1 MQSLYIAVQ
10 PVGSGFAKALQQ
22 ALRAKVVNKI
32 YRVDHQRAAYLTAR
46 HPRNECFQVTPQTRN
61 KIEQF
66 KAFGEAGV
74 SCPKWSLTAQGVNG
88 LGCTTVFARTLVN
101 STGGKGIVEIQ
112 VDPTGATQYVA
123 APLYTE
129 YVPKKAEYR
138 VHVFNGQV
146 IDIQQKKKK
155 REFNQDNRDTRV
167 RNLANGY
174 VYTREGVVAPPD
186 LADLA
191 VAAVRAVGYSYGAVD
206 AIFNE
211 RRGAC
216 FVLEVNSRPGLMG
229 TTLDKYTNALINQ
242 FNLTRKP

>member
-1 MQSLYIAVQ
+1 MTLYISVN
-10 PVGSGFAKALQQ
+10 PIGSKFAKALQS
-22 ALRAKVVNKI
+22 ALREQVVDKVF
-32 YRVDHQRAAYLTAR
+32 RVDHQTAR
-46 HPRNECFQVTPQTRN
+46 QKVQRFSPQRVKVFNVTPQTLN
-61 KIEQF
+61 KVQQYA
-66 KAFGEAGV
+66 AFNASQV
-74 SCPKWSLTAQGVNG
+74 SCPKHT
-88 LGCTTVFARTLVN
+88 TTVESLGELGRVIFARTLIN
-101 STGGKGIVEIQ
+101 STGGKGIVEFEYR
-112 VDPTGATQYVA
+112 PGETPPR

-129 YVPKKAEYR
+129 YIPKKAEYR

-174 VYTREGVVAPPD
+174 VYTREGIVAPPD

-191 VAAVRAVGYSYGAVD
+191 IAAVRAVGYSYGAVD

-211 RRGAC
+211 RRGSC

-229 TTLDKYTNALINQ
+229 TTIDKYTNALINA
-242 FNLTRKP
+242 FNLRRK